1 MQRGVFGGRAATCL
15 VGPTPT
21 PTTRRWD
28 GLCDEVWCVTAPH
41 ALTLERLRAR
51 NGLEEE
57 EAERRIASQVG
68 AAAPPLIPRA
78 LPHSPLSYTPY

>member
-1 MQRGVFGGRAATCL
+1 MLQNPAVQRKVVTDPVEHMRYKAE
-15 VGPTPT
+15 
-21 PTTRRWD
+21 RIQRWMS
-28 GLCDEVWCVTAPH
+28 
-41 ALTLERLRAR
+41 R